1 MITREDITFYIVN
14 HIEVLGFKRGVAQ
27 VSRRLAFNKDFV
39 KKVYL
44 EEKKKDNQMAV

>member
-27 VSRRLAFNKDFV
+27 VSRRLAFPKSFV
-39 KKVYL
+39 EHIYRQKKT
-44 EEKKKDNQMAV
+44 NQMVV

>member
-27 VSRRLAFNKDFV
+27 VSKRLSFPKTFV
-39 KKVYL
+39 EHIYRQQ
-44 EEKKKDNQMAV
+44 KDNQTTI